1 MYARCPMTACRPM
14 PNAHLQYQLSIAAPQ
29 DHDAISFWIV
39 ASVCVHTTTIIN
51 GVDPNGKWRKIV
63 VARAM
68 NLKQIK
74 DSIVVENC
82 FCYNERGE
90 KGCIRKAHAKP
101 GPNFHQCCWIS
112 RPRPVL
118 ANVTDTD
125 VYYKNSPDFWLAYYH
140 YNICLDFRKSKS
152 FSTRGTIRV
161 VPHL

>member
-1 MYARCPMTACRPM
+1 MH
-14 PNAHLQYQLSIAAPQ
+14 NAQRTTHTLYRLQKPLCC
-29 DHDAISFWIV
+29 HISFWM
-39 ASVCVHTTTIIN
+39 ALYGNMSTNDNAN
-51 GVDPNGKWRKIV
+51 GVGSNEPHRLKKI
-63 VARAM
+63 AWAM

-90 KGCIRKAHAKP
+90 KGCIRKAHAET
-101 GPNFHQCCWIS
+101 GPNFHQCCWTS

-118 ANVTDTD
+118 ANVTDMD
-125 VYYKNSPDFWLAYYH
+125 VYYKNIPDFWLAYYH